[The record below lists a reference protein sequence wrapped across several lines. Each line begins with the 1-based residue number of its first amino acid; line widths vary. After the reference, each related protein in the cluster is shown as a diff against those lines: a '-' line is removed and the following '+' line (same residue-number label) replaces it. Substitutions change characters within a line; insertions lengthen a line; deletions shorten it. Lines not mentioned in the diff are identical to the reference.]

1 MFLNP
6 IFQSSEISVEKVFS
20 FQSRRLT
27 NDTPRL
33 FTNFREANNGGEEG
47 TRMNFAL
54 KLIYEGG
61 GGMEIKFLADD
72 STE

>member
-54 KLIYEGG
+54 KLI
-61 GGMEIKFLADD
+61 
-72 STE
+72 